1 MAPLPVEIL
10 QGIYIGILTG
20 IIPALV
26 AWGLGFAFKYFTG
39 VTIPGF
45 GVVVLALAVAGVN
58 GGLLAL
64 NDPTIR
70 ESATAP
76 VVVTAIIVVL
86 MLSLYAHSKGDTMGA
101 NFPKRLSLK
110 GLRDRTLSTDVVELI
125 GGRNQVRIT
134 VTGEVIDMEGYP
146 PVPDDIRA
154 GIRDGKWTLPA
165 DIPLSE
171 LETRF
176 AERLRTEFDLA
187 DVSVNIDAQGNATV
201 VVAPPLSGLSKRVPQ
216 GHRAV
221 SIDCLVPTGLARGD
235 RVTVLV
241 GDQAV
246 SGTVVSAKSSG
257 TEKPKTDGGEE
268 AASETPAPARQT
280 TTGGDGRLTVAVP
293 RADAGTL
300 MGATSPHVVVTA
312 RGTRTEYELISLLR
326 RAGKRFR
333 KLTVGEGELD
343 GVTLGEADIRD
354 RYEVGVLA
362 VRRPNGWVLAPR
374 GDTVI
379 QAGDEVFAV
388 GQTPKLDA
396 FAEVVA

>member
-26 AWGLGFAFKYFTG
+26 AWGLGFTFKYFTG

-76 VVVTAIIVVL
+76 VVITAIIVVL
-86 MLSLYAHSKGDTMGA
+86 MLSLYAHAKGDAMGA
-101 NFPKRLSLK
+101 SFPKRLSLK
-110 GLRDRTLSTDVVELI
+110 GLRERTLSTDVVELI

-165 DIPLSE
+165 DLPISE

-187 DVSVNIDAQGNATV
+187 DVSVNIDEQGHATV
-201 VVAPPLSGLSKRVPQ
+201 IVAPPLSGLSKRVPQ
-216 GHRAV
+216 GQRAV

-235 RVTVLV
+235 RVTVV
-241 GDQAV
+241 ADETAV
-246 SGTVVSAKSSG
+246 SGTVISAKSSG
-257 TEKPKTDGGEE
+257 AEKPRTDGGEE
-268 AASETPAPARQT
+268 PPEPPPPPSQT
-280 TTGGDGRLTVAVP
+280 VAGGDGRLTVAVVQS
-293 RADAGTL
+293 DASTL
-300 MGATSPHVVVTA
+300 MQATTPRVVVNA
-312 RGTRTEYELISLLR
+312 RGTRTEYELLSLLR

-333 KLTVGEGELD
+333 KLTVGEGELTD
-343 GVTLGEADIRD
+343 VSLGEANVRD
-354 RYEVGVLA
+354 RYEVGILA

-388 GQTPKLDA
+388 GQTEALDA
-396 FAEVVA
+396 FAEVMA